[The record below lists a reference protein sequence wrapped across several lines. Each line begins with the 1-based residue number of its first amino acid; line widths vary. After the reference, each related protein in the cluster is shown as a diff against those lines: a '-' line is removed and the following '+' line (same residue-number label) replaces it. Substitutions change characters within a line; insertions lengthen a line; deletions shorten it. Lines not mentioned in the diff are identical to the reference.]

1 MRTKLFAL
9 MAVTVAVVG
18 FYWLSQLWPAGRPIQ
33 PETGVAEMAPP
44 VWTLVSQAELPI
56 TTGSV
61 ACNETIVS
69 LAEANSIAGSG
80 LTVASEK
87 FFIAGILIG
96 GQIKPFHPLFTQA
109 EIEPLTFTQSP
120 HATLNSNLVIN

>member
-9 MAVTVAVVG
+9 MAVTVTVVG
-18 FYWLSQLWPAGRPIQ
+18 FYWLSQLWPADRPIQ

-44 VWTLVSQAELPI
+44 VWTLVSQVELPI
-56 TTGSV
+56 TTRSV

-69 LAEANSIAGSG
+69 LAEVNSISESG
-80 LTVASEK
+80 LTLAPEK
-87 FFIAGILIG
+87 FFIAGILAG
-96 GQIKPFHPLFTQA
+96 GQIKLFHSPDTKA
-109 EIEPLTFTQSP
+109 EIEPFTFTESP

>member
-69 LAEANSIAGSG
+69 LAEANSIAESG
-80 LTVASEK
+80 LILAPEK
-87 FFIAGILIG
+87 FFIAGILTG
-96 GQIKPFHPLFTQA
+96 GQIELFDSPAMKA
-109 EIEPLTFTQSP
+109 EIEQIIFTKSP
-120 HATLNSNLVIN
+120 HLTPNGDLVIN